1 MANPNA
7 DIDKVL
13 KYWLC
18 QLASTTQEK
27 TTQTE
32 HMKKL
37 KHNENKGN

>member
-27 TTQTE
+27 TTK